1 MRKFASGLVALAI
14 LLGVREASHA
24 DTGMKVDW
32 LTSLEAAKEQAAA
45 TGRPILYFQLLGRLD
60 EEYC

>member
-1 MRKFASGLVALAI
+1 MKKLALLALAAAV
-14 LLGVREASHA
+14 LFGVQDASHA
-24 DTGMKVDW
+24 DTAMKVEW
-32 LTSLEAAKEQAAA
+32 LTSLEAAKEKAAA